1 MNITSVSSFLGKAV
15 LFLLIGFPLCSSAFI
30 GDKAAGKAKS
40 TACVACHNADGN
52 STNPLWP
59 KIAGQHE
66 SYLFKQLQEFRK
78 GPDGGR
84 NQPVM
89 LGIIGG
95 MSQQDFADLA
105 AYFAAEKMSSGE
117 TPAATAVLGERL
129 YRGGN
134 LATGVSACSACH
146 GPGGMGNTAAGF
158 PRLAGQHSAYIVDQL
173 KKFRTEERHNDV
185 GAMMQDIAKRMT
197 DAEMQ
202 AVGDF
207 IQGLQA
213 SAAQ

>member
-1 MNITSVSSFLGKAV
+1 MKMTAISSLLGKAAF
-15 LFLLIGFPLCSSAFI
+15 FLLLGFPLCSLALA
-30 GDKAAGKAKS
+30 GDREAGKTKS
-40 TACVACHNADGN
+40 TACVACHNLDGN

-66 SYLFKQLQEFRK
+66 GYLFKQLQEFHK
-78 GPDGGR
+78 GAEGGR

-95 MSQQDFADLA
+95 MSDQDFADLA
-105 AYFAAEKMSSGE
+105 AYFTAEKMSSAE
-117 TPAATAVLGERL
+117 APAATAVLGERL

-134 LATGVSACSACH
+134 LTTGVSACSACH
-146 GPGGMGNTAAGF
+146 GPAGMGNTAAGF

-173 KKFRTEERHNDV
+173 KKFRSGERHNDV
-185 GAMMQDIAKRMT
+185 GGMMQDIAKRMT

-202 AVGDF
+202 AVADF
-207 IQGLQA
+207 IQGLHVS
-213 SAAQ
+213 SAQ